1 MNLLYMVDI
10 KSFLE
15 AQIWTNAKTYEKFAP
30 HEYILVNKCRD
41 IIRQVG
47 NEIYCKNIN
56 TIPVN
61 RWNREW
67 RYLYIKPYVY
77 WFHAK
82 PLNDTH
88 VIALYGKKW
97 ETVTIDKYLSD
108 VKVLNRTKWKV

>member
-1 MNLLYMVDI
+1 MVDI

-56 TIPVN
+56 TIPVY

-82 PLNDTH
+82 PLND
-88 VIALYGKKW
+88 KKW